1 MQSAVKKT
9 LKHPKANENTR
20 TSFQNKIKR
29 YTGYGR
35 PIVYLDESGFAT
47 DMPRKRGHSQKGTRC
62 YGVHNWHEKG
72 RINVIGAL
80 LGKLLLTAS
89 LFTGSINSDVFYAW
103 LVKDL
108 LPKLPA
114 HSVIVMDN
122 ARFHKRSDMIEAIE
136 EQGHTLEYLP
146 SYSPDLNPIERKW
159 AEAKAIR
166 RKYHCSIEDLF
177 LEHLHY
183 VNL

>member
-1 MQSAVKKT
+1 M
-9 LKHPKANENTR
+9 
-20 TSFQNKIKR
+20 
-29 YTGYGR
+29 
-35 PIVYLDESGFAT
+35 
-47 DMPRKRGHSQKGTRC
+47 
-62 YGVHNWHEKG
+62 
-72 RINVIGAL
+72 
-80 LGKLLLTAS
+80 
-89 LFTGSINSDVFYAW
+89 FYAW

-159 AEAKAIR
+159 AEAKR
-166 RKYHCSIEDLF
+166 PPSSEVQHYSILSRHQI
-177 LEHLHY
+177 L
-183 VNL
+183 